1 MLLFRGLNPGA
12 SGVVLV
18 DGDSLDAAAS
28 RLTISSRHTP
38 SAVRHSGDGAGPE
51 EDAGDTPTGDGNVL
65 PSSAARNMQNLVIC
79 SGCVCY
85 EATWAVSLC

>member
-1 MLLFRGLNPGA
+1 M
-12 SGVVLV
+12 VLV
-18 DGDSLDAAAS
+18 DGGCLDAAAS

-38 SAVRHSGDGAGPE
+38 SAVRHSGDGAGLE

-65 PSSAARNMQNLVIC
+65 PSSAARNIQNLVIY

-85 EATWAVSLC
+85 DTRWPESLC